1 MWAAGE
7 APGFQIAVADDITA
21 RKRAEEEI
29 RRLQDSLEQRVEER
43 TADLAA
49 AVRELESFSY
59 SVSHD
64 LRAPLRAINGYSR
77 LLVEAEAQ
85 HLGAESRALLDRV
98 IANTMKMEQ
107 LIDDILEYSRAGR
120 RPLVPGVVD
129 LKQLVSTVV
138 SELAETSPLARVTIG
153 ELPQVRGDQV
163 MLKQIFA
170 NLIGNALKFSSG
182 RAQPVVEVGAT
193 DEDGRTVF
201 FVKDNGVGF
210 DMRYAG
216 KLFSMFQ
223 RMHGDAEFPGTGV
236 GLVLVKRLVER
247 HHGRVWAQAEPEHG
261 AIFSFTLGR

>member
-1 MWAAGE
+1 
-7 APGFQIAVADDITA
+7 
-21 RKRAEEEI
+21 
-29 RRLQDSLEQRVEER
+29 
-43 TADLAA
+43 
-49 AVRELESFSY
+49 
-59 SVSHD
+59 
-64 LRAPLRAINGYSR
+64 
-77 LLVEAEAQ
+77 
-85 HLGAESRALLDRV
+85 
-98 IANTMKMEQ
+98 
-107 LIDDILEYSRAGR
+107 
-120 RPLVPGVVD
+120 
-129 LKQLVSTVV
+129 
-138 SELAETSPLARVTIG
+138 
-153 ELPQVRGDQV
+153 

-247 HHGRVWAQAEPEHG
+247 HHGRVWAQAEPETRGDILSRWG
-261 AIFSFTLGR
+261 ASAQRAPSVDDIRAKQSEAVIGEARLPG